1 MLFRLSARG
10 VGGSVAV
17 RFLRDGRAREASVAL
32 TAAPDRPPRD
42 ARVIGGNGPLAGL
55 AVARINPAVTEEFD
69 LPYVV
74 DGGVAVTAVRDN
86 AARVGLMPGDVLI
99 AINGRPVETTAAA
112 EAAAAQR
119 TRNWAIDVLRG
130 GERLRLRFLF

>member
-1 MLFRLSARG
+1 
-10 VGGSVAV
+10 
-17 RFLRDGRAREASVAL
+17 
-32 TAAPDRPPRD
+32 
-42 ARVIGGNGPLAGL
+42 
-55 AVARINPAVTEEFD
+55 
-69 LPYVV
+69 
-74 DGGVAVTAVRDN
+74 
-86 AARVGLMPGDVLI
+86 MPGDVLI